1 MQPLV
6 REYDLGSSSQLLDEM
21 ARAVDRLRSAPRN
34 CEGWR
39 ETVIESS
46 AVLSRGVADL
56 MAALN
61 KPTGDPETHLKA
73 QRFARVKVAEIR
85 LYQASQVRS
94 GRVASDLYGALKPQI
109 DAAREA
115 FREQFL
121 TPMHGIPDYVHLELV
136 KTLANDDAELLG
148 PRYPGPMA

>member
-1 MQPLV
+1 V
-6 REYDLGSSSQLLDEM
+6 REYALASSTQLLDEM

-34 CEGWR
+34 GDGWR

-61 KPTGDPETHLKA
+61 RPSGDPETHLKA
-73 QRFARVKVAEIR
+73 QRFARVKIAEIR

-94 GRVASDLYGALKPQI
+94 GRVAEDLYGALKPQI

-115 FREQFL
+115 YRGQFL
-121 TPMHGIPDYVHLELV
+121 TPVHGIPDYVHLELI
-136 KTLANDDAELLG
+136 KTLANDDAALLG
-148 PRYPGPMA
+148 PTYPGPMA

>member
-1 MQPLV
+1 V
-6 REYDLGSSSQLLDEM
+6 REYGLGSSTQLLDEM

-34 CEGWR
+34 SQGWR
-39 ETVIESS
+39 DTVIESS

-56 MAALN
+56 MSALN

-85 LYQASQVRS
+85 LYHASQVRS

-109 DAAREA
+109 SAAREA

-136 KTLANDDAELLG
+136 KILANDDAVLLG
-148 PRYPGPMA
+148 PTYPGPMA